1 MNWLSRFLHI
11 KPANKTLCF
20 HIGRGKVRQDLVRL
34 LRDWQRF
41 GIRDVTFDR
50 ATNTVN
56 ARVDKNN
63 RKYTSSSFS
72 NLLFSQWRF
81 EDWRCEVE
89 VLEVEQI
96 LRCNAA
102 FFLSLYHILTFKLLT
117 PLHRSQDQAS
127 LFRDR
132 TFRRSRAR
140 STCQS
145 LPRTLH
151 ADSRCRFKLQKSRR
165 YRRRCLPSPLHV
177 DRGPREAGGHDGG
190 PGLGDL
196 RSR

>member
-20 HIGRGKVRQDLVRL
+20 HIGRGKVRQGLVRL

-50 ATNTVN
+50 PTSTIN

-63 RKYTSSSFS
+63 RKYTSSFP
-72 NLLFSQWRF
+72 NLLFSQWRSENWKF
-81 EDWRCEVE
+81 EVE

-96 LRCNAA
+96 LRCNDA
-102 FFLSLYHILTFKLLT
+102 FFLPLYCILTFISLI
-117 PLHRSQDQAS
+117 PLHRSQDQAG
-127 LFRDR
+127 LFRHR
-132 TFRRSRAR
+132 AFRRSRAR
-140 STCQS
+140 STRQP

-151 ADSRCRFKLQKSRR
+151 ADSRCCFKLQKSRR
-165 YRRRCLPSPLHV
+165 YCRRCLPSSLHV
-177 DRGPREAGGHDGG
+177 DRGPAEADGHDRG
-190 PGLGDL
+190 PGLGKL
-196 RSR
+196 RST